1 MQKTV
6 PQKLL
11 AGLPQLTSGSIFQC
25 AFEPKLL
32 IDWVLF
38 DVLGRIQLH
47 LLHIW
52 AHIIVLVSGAVNR
65 DHQIFGVFAVKLC
78 SKSFNNLVNPVFE
91 PDSTLLRSISY
102 CALYVLSES
111 LLSLTKLA
119 DGETLSIW
127 MNQIKD
133 SELFKQD
140 ARVPLLKHDGSEYLV
155 QEVEILLQ
163 LLRYTISPFFHNFGA
178 PIFEYPPSLE
188 LFEERERANPLE
200 LVALSE
206 PVS

>member
-1 MQKTV
+1 M
-6 PQKLL
+6 
-11 AGLPQLTSGSIFQC
+11 
-25 AFEPKLL
+25 
-32 IDWVLF
+32 
-38 DVLGRIQLH
+38 
-47 LLHIW
+47 
-52 AHIIVLVSGAVNR
+52 
-65 DHQIFGVFAVKLC
+65 
-78 SKSFNNLVNPVFE
+78 
-91 PDSTLLRSISY
+91 
-102 CALYVLSES
+102 LSES

-127 MNQIKD
+127 MHQIKD
-133 SELFKQD
+133 SKLFKQD
-140 ARVPLLKHDGSEYLV
+140 ARVPLLEHDGAEYVV
-155 QEVEILLQ
+155 QKVEILLQ